1 MSSVRDGFLG
11 GGGVAG
17 TDTYRWVNNIHFYIL
32 YSTSVHCTLYTEL
45 GSKSLTDRYI
55 SVFIKTFPATEII
68 TEVINK

>member
-17 TDTYRWVNNIHFYIL
+17 TDIYRWVNNIHFYTL
-32 YSTSVHCTLYTEL
+32 YVQYQCTLYTEL